1 MSATDPAPSA
11 APPTAFAPTLREV
24 MLRPWWLGMLA
35 FALLVAAVFAWLGQ
49 WQLSRAVDTSPPPP
63 GQTEQ
68 VRPLADVAQPGE
80 YLPEPLVG
88 QRVEVSGSF
97 VAEDFD
103 IVSSRFDRGEEGY
116 WVTGQLRLDADAVG
130 SGDPTSLAVAVGWT
144 ADRDEAER
152 AVETLDAEPPQAVEL
167 TGRIISDEG
176 PALPGRGA
184 EPQEMT
190 RMSPAAL
197 LSRWHD
203 VEGLDV
209 YRGYLTSAEAFGG
222 LTAIH
227 SPAPDERSNVNWL
240 NIFYAVEWAVFA
252 GFAFYM
258 WYRLAKDAWEKELE
272 DLEDAD
278 SDDEGADEPAVD
290 VAAGSASPGRD

>member
-1 MSATDPAPSA
+1 
-11 APPTAFAPTLREV
+11 

-49 WQLSRAVDTSPPPP
+49 WQLARAVDTSPPEP
-63 GQTEQ
+63 GQTEV
-68 VRPLADVAQPGE
+68 VRPLADVLTPGE

-88 QRVEVSGSF
+88 QRIEVRGSF
-97 VAEDFD
+97 VPDDFD
-103 IVSSRFDRGEEGY
+103 IVSSRFDQGVEGY
-116 WVTGQLRLDADAVG
+116 WVTGQLRVDPADAG
-130 SGDPTSLAVAVGWT
+130 STSPTSLAVAVGWT
-144 ADRDEAER
+144 DDRAEAAAAVAALGADPPRD
-152 AVETLDAEPPQAVEL
+152 VSL

-176 PALPGRGA
+176 PAAPARGA
-184 EPQEMT
+184 YPQEMT

-197 LSRWHD
+197 LSRWND
-203 VEGLDV
+203 TTGLDV
-209 YRGYLTSAEAFGG
+209 YRGYLTSAEPLAG

-278 SDDEGADEPAVD
+278 EADAGPRDAP
-290 VAAGSASPGRD
+290 VATGSPSVTRD